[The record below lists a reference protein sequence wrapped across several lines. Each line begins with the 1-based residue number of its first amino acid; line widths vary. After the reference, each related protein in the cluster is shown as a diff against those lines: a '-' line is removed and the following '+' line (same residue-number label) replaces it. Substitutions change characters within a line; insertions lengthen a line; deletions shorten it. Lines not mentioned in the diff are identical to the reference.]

1 VTGDLLTRLA
11 RLRRRFDGPKVLVT
25 SLPKSG
31 THLLL
36 NALLASPGLRLREG
50 GRNWALEEG
59 ERARLLRSIGRGEVL
74 YGHYPYAPQDA
85 ETLKRCGARVVL
97 MLRDPRDVAVSL
109 AHYILKQ
116 GDAHRLGPYFRDRLP
131 DFDARLMACI
141 RGVTAGESGAKSG
154 LEDLGTR
161 FRSFLGWAREDGAL
175 LCRFEE
181 LVGARGGGSDEVQ
194 RKALGDLYRFA
205 GLPSSGA
212 MVEEAALQLYST
224 HSTTFRKGVVGDWRE
239 HFKPSHVEAFA
250 AVMNGAEVQAG
261 YGLA

>member
-1 VTGDLLTRLA
+1 MTGGLLPRLA
-11 RLRRRFDGPKVLVT
+11 RLRRRIDGPKVLVT

-36 NALLASPGLRLREG
+36 NALLASPGMRLREG
-50 GRNWALEEG
+50 GRNWSLDAG
-59 ERARLLRSIGRGEVL
+59 ERERLLGSIGRGEVL
-74 YGHYPYAPQDA
+74 YGHYPYGPRDA
-85 ETLKRCGARVVL
+85 DILRRCGARVVL

-141 RGVTAGESGAKSG
+141 RGVSAEESGAASG

-161 FRSFLGWAREDGAL
+161 FRSFLGWAREGAAH
-175 LCRFEE
+175 LCRFED
-181 LVGARGGGSDEVQ
+181 LVGARGGGSEDLQ
-194 RKALGDLYRFA
+194 RRALGDLYRFV

-224 HSTTFRKGVVGDWRE
+224 GSTTFRKGVVGDWKE

-250 AVMNGAEVQAG
+250 AVMNGAEAQAG
-261 YGLA
+261 YGPA